1 MTTYRIVWK
10 NSAQKE
16 LKRLPKDII
25 VKILQAV
32 EKLRIDMNPK
42 GSKKIT
48 GSVSTYRIRIGDYQV
63 VYSLNNKYLVIDVVR
78 VGHRKEIYKKLS

>member
-78 VGHRKEIYKKLS
+78 VGHRKDIYKKLS

>member
-1 MTTYRIVWK
+1 VTTYRIVWK

-48 GSVSTYRIRIGDYQV
+48 GSVSTYRIRIGDYRV

-78 VGHRKEIYKKLS
+78 VGHRKDIYKKLS